1 MLAPWVVEEL
11 KTAEFKD
18 KRLNARFEKVLDSMA
33 KKPSYSIPAATGG
46 LKEMHGAY
54 RFFNNKKV
62 TFQKVLEPHYQST
75 RARMAAQRVVMLGQD
90 TTEIDLTRPEKP
102 VAGAGPLDGGPRY
115 GVFLHPLYAFAPD
128 DTPLGA
134 IDAATWVR
142 DDQPLAPRKERIK
155 KRAEAPIEDK
165 ESWRWVEML
174 KKSRDVA
181 RDLPDTQI
189 VALADSEAD
198 IYELLVAAQAEEP
211 QNFNWIVR
219 ACQNRALSVDQR
231 GAEALDEVAGA
242 QRLLRERLMASPV
255 LYTKKLHVRGRKAKV
270 GCETRGRRQ
279 PRAPRDADVEVRAA
293 TVTLR
298 PPWRRDQKLPPVTLN
313 AVLVREIDPPEGEE
327 PVEWILLTNLPID
340 DAEQV
345 GQVVDYYC
353 VRWGIETFFRTL
365 KSGCRIEYRR
375 FEHIDRVLPC
385 LALCMIVAWR
395 TLYVSHLGRSC
406 PDVSCEAV
414 FEPEEWKAV
423 HTVVRRRPPP
433 STAPTLYEMVRMVAR
448 LGGYV
453 DRKRDD
459 PPGAQTIWIGL
470 QRTYDLALS
479 WRLFGPE
486 AAREV
491 SIDPEAPEQ
500 ARDV

>member
-1 MLAPWVVEEL
+1 MLAPWVAKEL
-11 KTAEFKD
+11 ETAEFKD
-18 KRLNARFEKVLDSMA
+18 KRLNERFEQVLDAMA
-33 KKPSYSIPAATGG
+33 RKPSYSIPAASGG
-46 LKEMHGAY
+46 LDEMHGAY
-54 RFFNNKKV
+54 RFFANKKV
-62 TFQKVLEPHYQST
+62 TFETVLKPHCHST
-75 RARMAAQRVVMLGQD
+75 RVRVAAQRVAILAQD

-102 VAGAGPLDGGPRY
+102 VTGAGPLDGGPRR

-134 IDAATWVR
+134 IDAETWAR

-155 KRAEAPIEDK
+155 KRGEAPIEDK
-165 ESWRWVEML
+165 ESWRWVETL
-174 KKSRDVA
+174 NKARDVA

-198 IYELLVAAQAEEP
+198 IYELLVAAQTEEP

-219 ACQNRALSVDQR
+219 ACQNRSLSVNK
-231 GAEALDEVAGA
+231 GGSEATDDVAA

-270 GCETRGRRQ
+270 NCETRGRRQ

-298 PPWRRDQKLPPVTLN
+298 PPWRRDHKLPPVTLN
-313 AVLVREIDPPEGEE
+313 AVLVREMDPPVGEE
-327 PVEWILLTNLPID
+327 PVEWILLTNLPIEH
-340 DAEQV
+340 AEQV
-345 GQVVDYYC
+345 RQVVDYYC

-365 KSGCRIEYRR
+365 KSGCRIEHRR

-385 LALCMIVAWR
+385 LALCMIIAWR
-395 TLYVSHLGRSC
+395 TLYVCHLGRSC

-423 HTVVRRRPPP
+423 HTVVRRQPPP
-433 STAPTLYEMVRMVAR
+433 SVVPSLSEMVRMVAR

-479 WRLFGPE
+479 WRLFGPG
-486 AAREV
+486 AA
-491 SIDPEAPEQ
+491 SAALLDPEAP
-500 ARDV
+500 